1 MASRKGGS
9 NMGGNES
16 TIIENVVLEDML
28 GCNPVCTD
36 AGSFKT
42 PKFIYEED
50 VIEWLCRNLPT
61 MPYVIGQVVNFI
73 FSNGLT
79 TGDEGQDKKLNDFLY
94 AKNIKGDT
102 NYHVLQEGVKNS
114 LVYGKNGIR
123 WLSLEDGVL
132 NVESRHYASLTDDNE
147 EYYGF
152 KDTIG
157 YIVSANGQKIWE
169 TSLDEIEFDEKALL
183 NKGVVVDKERRII
196 ILSQSEFL
204 NMRNNPSLDDG
215 ESQLLFDRQRLK
227 LLATVYSRMNYDIEY
242 DGPGRIL
249 FKVKNGYASGDDNEV
264 STSQV
269 VNQSGI
275 ARAGRRERAKKEA
288 SEIGK
293 QIKESTSDNVI
304 VISDIFDDEMVHLP
318 RTTKATEFFGY
329 IENEGVILSQVFGIP
344 PTLLGLGKISG
355 NVSMEKII
363 DNAMLNA
370 IIPMRE
376 RFATQI
382 SAFLAG
388 KIGVDKIYFDKY
400 EMKQA
405 VDENDKRAKVVNMI
419 EKLSKSGYK
428 QLANKFARMLE
439 NDLEN
444 SSDVVKALKVGVF
457 DKFKKR

>member
-1 MASRKGGS
+1 
-9 NMGGNES
+9 MGGNES
-16 TIIENVVLEDML
+16 TVIENAVLEDML
-28 GCNPVCTD
+28 RRSPACTD
-36 AGSFKT
+36 AGSFRV
-42 PKFIYEED
+42 PEFIYEED
-50 VIEWLCRNLPT
+50 VIEWLCHNLPVL
-61 MPYVIGQVVNFI
+61 PYVVGQVVNFI
-73 FSNGLT
+73 FSNGIT

-123 WLSLEDGVL
+123 WLSLEDGIL
-132 NVESRHYASLTDDNE
+132 NVGSRHYASLTDDNE

-169 TSLDEIEFDEKALL
+169 TSLDEIEFDKKAFL
-183 NKGVVVDKERRII
+183 NKGAVIDKERKII
-196 ILSQSEFL
+196 ILPQSEFL
-204 NMRNNPSLDDG
+204 NMRSNPSLDDG
-215 ESQLLFDRQRLK
+215 ESRLSFDRQRLR
-227 LLATVYSRMNYDIEY
+227 LLAAVYSRMNYDIEY

-249 FKVKNGYASGDDNEV
+249 FKVKKGYASGDDNEV
-264 STSQV
+264 GTSEV
-269 VNQSGI
+269 VSQSSA
-275 ARAGRRERAKKEA
+275 ARTGRGERARKEA

-304 VISDIFDDEMVHLP
+304 VISDIFEDEIVHLP
-318 RTTKATEFFGY
+318 RMTKATEFFGY
-329 IENEGVILSQVFGIP
+329 VENEGVILSQVFGIP

-376 RFATQI
+376 LFATQI

-400 EMKQA
+400 EMQQA
-405 VDENDKRAKVVNMI
+405 VDENDKRVKVVNMI

-428 QLANKFARMLE
+428 QLADKFAEMLGS
-439 NDLEN
+439 DLEN
-444 SSDVVKALKVGVF
+444 SSDGVKALKSGVF
-457 DKFKKR
+457 DKFKKRRK